1 MTRVRGVIKG
11 GNNMWTYNYA
21 NELYHHG
28 IKGMR
33 WGHRRYQNSDG
44 SLTNVGRRRYKD
56 DPSVVKSK
64 QEFKLAKKAYKKA
77 QRKAN
82 TMSTYKNIKD
92 EKLAFNRFDSKKFT
106 YQVD

>member
-44 SLTNVGRRRYKD
+44 WSQKIQG
-56 DPSVVKSK
+56 
-64 QEFKLAKKAYKKA
+64 
-77 QRKAN
+77 
-82 TMSTYKNIKD
+82 
-92 EKLAFNRFDSKKFT
+92 
-106 YQVD
+106 